1 MKILR
6 YLIGIPTM
14 LILGLIAFVLALPAI
29 FHIISLKIYAII
41 LRLVCWAAGRHSYD
55 VYSTLV
61 MDNIQSLRCLCCQT
75 LIPEKDIA
83 YIIEQRDILS
93 RQINLVAQH
102 LQATKEN
109 DEVSDELSKLE

>member
-1 MKILR
+1 
-6 YLIGIPTM
+6 M

-29 FHIISLKIYAII
+29 LHILSLKIYARI
-41 LRLVCWAAGRHSYD
+41 LKLVCWAAGRHSYD
-55 VYSTLV
+55 VYSTLI
-61 MDNIQSLRCLCCQT
+61 MDDISNLRCLCCQT
-75 LIPEKDIA
+75 LVPEKDLDN
-83 YIIEQRDILS
+83 IIEQRDTLS